1 MILGSEKSKTQFQWQ
16 FNWKILL
23 FVLFFLPVTISLA
36 FWQLDR
42 ADEKHNLLETYKDRQ
57 SADPV
62 TLKIIKKTY
71 PDTSNESKRPDYV
84 RVKVQGQYDN
94 KSTLLLDNRVRNSRP
109 GYDVISPFKTTGGQW
124 ILVNRGWIAADLDR
138 RILPE
143 ISQIPAETTL
153 VGYLYRS
160 PGKQIMLGDD
170 PWVKG
175 ESRIVI
181 QSMDTELIS
190 KKLEIPFYDFS
201 LRLDEKEP
209 GALTTG
215 WFIVNVQ
222 PGKHTGYAFQWS
234 ALAVALMI
242 LAIFAN
248 SNLGDV
254 LNSRRS

>member
-1 MILGSEKSKTQFQWQ
+1 VTLRSETSKTHFQWQ

-23 FVLFFLPVTISLA
+23 FVLFFLPVTVSLA

-42 ADEKHNLLETYKDRQ
+42 ADEKRNLLETYKDRET
-57 SADPV
+57 AGPV
-62 TLKIIKKTY
+62 ALTTIKKTY
-71 PDTSNESKRPDYV
+71 PDEIGESKRPDYV
-84 RVKVQGQYDN
+84 RVKIKGQYDN
-94 KSTLLLDNRVRNSRP
+94 KSTLLLDNRVRNGRP
-109 GYDVISPFKTTGGQW
+109 GYDVISPFKASGGQW

-143 ISQIPAETTL
+143 ISQISDETSL

-181 QSMDTELIS
+181 QSMDPELIS
-190 KKLEIPFYDFS
+190 RKLEIPFYDFS
-201 LRLDEKEP
+201 LRLDAKEP
-209 GALTTG
+209 GAFTTG
-215 WFIVNVQ
+215 WFVVNVQ
-222 PGKHTGYAFQWS
+222 PGKHTGYAFQWA
-234 ALAVALMI
+234 ALAVALII

-254 LNSRRS
+254 ISSRRS